1 MGREVHSLCGNTL
14 ICMYVTHIL
23 SVALYVGMMGRD
35 VHSLCGTTL
44 ICMYVTHILSVAL
57 YVGMYGERST
67 LIMWHHTH
75 MYVCH
80 TYTISGTI
88 CRDVWGEKY
97 THYVA
102 PHSYVCMSHI
112 YYQWHYM

>member
-23 SVALYVGMMGRD
+23 SM
-35 VHSLCGTTL
+35 
-44 ICMYVTHILSVAL
+44 AL

-80 TYTISGTI
+80 TYTINGTI

-102 PHSYVCMSHI
+102 THSYVCMSHI